1 MKIDFLDPI
10 KDALIALG
18 ILLLFIAIAAIIATA
33 CSPMRVYRV
42 TFSDGTYDYYELNYR
57 PANGATSIE
66 YQGET
71 ILGVEKI
78 EPLKN

>member
-1 MKIDFLDPI
+1 MKAKHYCLMPI
-10 KDALIALG
+10 ALCLIALC
-18 ILLLFIAIAAIIATA
+18 LTATA
-33 CSPMRVYRV
+33 CRPMRVYRV
-42 TFSDGTYDYYELNYR
+42 TFSDGTYDYYEINYR

>member
-1 MKIDFLDPI
+1 MKTNTKHPTPNTSLLPI
-10 KDALIALG
+10 ALCLIALCV
-18 ILLLFIAIAAIIATA
+18 ATA
-33 CSPMRVYRV
+33 CRPMRVYRV

-71 ILGVEKI
+71 IFGVEKI
-78 EPLKN
+78 EQLKN

>member
-1 MKIDFLDPI
+1 MKAKHYCLMPI
-10 KDALIALG
+10 ALRLIALCV
-18 ILLLFIAIAAIIATA
+18 ATA
-33 CSPMRVYRV
+33 CRPMRVYRV

>member
-1 MKIDFLDPI
+1 MKTNTKHPTPNTKLLPI
-10 KDALIALG
+10 ALCLIALCV
-18 ILLLFIAIAAIIATA
+18 ATA
-33 CSPMRVYRV
+33 CRPMRVYRV
-42 TFSDGTYDYYELNYR
+42 TFTDGTYDYYELNYR

-78 EPLKN
+78 EQLKN

>member
-1 MKIDFLDPI
+1 MKTNTKHPTPNTKLLPI
-10 KDALIALG
+10 ALCLIALCV
-18 ILLLFIAIAAIIATA
+18 ATA
-33 CSPMRVYRV
+33 CRPMRVYRV
-42 TFSDGTYDYYELNYR
+42 TFSDGTYDYYELDYR

-78 EPLKN
+78 EQLKN

>member
-1 MKIDFLDPI
+1 MKTNTKHPTPNTKLLPI
-10 KDALIALG
+10 ALCLIALCV
-18 ILLLFIAIAAIIATA
+18 ATA
-33 CSPMRVYRV
+33 CRPMRVYRV

-78 EPLKN
+78 EQLKN

>member
-1 MKIDFLDPI
+1 MKAKTLCLLAC
-10 KDALIALG
+10 ALCLT
-18 ILLLFIAIAAIIATA
+18 ATA
-33 CSPMRVYRV
+33 CRPMRVYRV

-71 ILGVEKI
+71 IFGVEKI

>member
-1 MKIDFLDPI
+1 MKTNTKHQTPNTRLLPI
-10 KDALIALG
+10 ALCLIALCV
-18 ILLLFIAIAAIIATA
+18 ATA
-33 CSPMRVYRV
+33 CRPMRVYRV

>member
-1 MKIDFLDPI
+1 MKAKTLCLLAC
-10 KDALIALG
+10 ALCV
-18 ILLLFIAIAAIIATA
+18 ATA
-33 CSPMRVYRV
+33 CRPMRVYRV
-42 TFSDGTYDYYELNYR
+42 TFSDGTYDYYELDYR

-71 ILGVEKI
+71 IIGVEKI

>member
-1 MKIDFLDPI
+1 MKFDFLNPI
-10 KDALIALG
+10 KGALIALG
-18 ILLLFIAIAAIIATA
+18 IWLLLIAIAAIIATA
-33 CSPMRVYRV
+33 CRPMRVYRV

-78 EPLKN
+78 EKLDN